1 MACTQDWKR
10 RRGGRGGGV
19 QRKLENLL
27 SFGKEWEDGFHE
39 IR

>member
-10 RRGGRGGGV
+10 RRGEGGGV

-27 SFGKEWEDGFHE
+27 SFGKELEDGFHE